1 MCLPPIL
8 SQLVVLEALCKIIS
22 LFLSCIG
29 FSTCVLDEWRKF
41 YPQTEESNKTIGY
54 KLAKFDRGPDTDV
67 DEKGV
72 KITPKGRIMW
82 SQIMLNNLQLAK
94 KRAMERVG
102 PTTIVILK
110 G

>member
-1 MCLPPIL
+1 M
-8 SQLVVLEALCKIIS
+8 
-22 LFLSCIG
+22 
-29 FSTCVLDEWRKF
+29 DEWRKF

-72 KITPKGRIMW
+72 KIAPKGRIMW

-102 PTTIVILK
+102 PLIVQLLVVVELLRMLK